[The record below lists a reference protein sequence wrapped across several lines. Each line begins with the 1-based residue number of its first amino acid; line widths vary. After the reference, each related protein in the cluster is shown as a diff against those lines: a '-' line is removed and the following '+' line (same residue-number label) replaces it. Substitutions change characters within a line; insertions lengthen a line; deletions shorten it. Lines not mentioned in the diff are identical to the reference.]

1 VREHKM
7 RFYTNLYRV
16 RPLALHWNG
25 TRWSIGPTVPTDV
38 GNDFLAETGIDG
50 FTAVTAAP
58 SGDVLAFEGNYP
70 GGWAS
75 HVLWSLSG
83 ATSTR
88 VAYPTPFGP
97 NVLVGAI
104 TEITHDDAWIL
115 GQPFSGGQTVATQW
129 NGQQWLKTSLPAA
142 GNIDAAAA
150 NGPDDIWLVGDLN
163 PWNGKIYTNQQV
175 MLHYTC

>member
-1 VREHKM
+1 MQMGSYASV
-7 RFYTNLYRV
+7 YRV

-25 TRWSIGPTVPTDV
+25 TRWSIGPFVNTDV
-38 GNDFLAETGIDG
+38 NDDGFADAGRDG
-50 FTAVTAAP
+50 FTAVAATP

-75 HVLWSLSG
+75 HVLWSLSR
-83 ATSTR
+83 AASTR
-88 VAYPTPFGP
+88 VTYPAPFGP
-97 NVLVGAI
+97 NVLVGAT

-115 GQPFSGGQTVATQW
+115 GQPFNGGRVVATQW

-142 GNIDAAAA
+142 GNPNAAAA
-150 NGPDDIWLVGDLN
+150 SGPDDIWVVGDLN
-163 PWNGKIYTNQQV
+163 PWNGKPNQQV